1 MSDYTLN
8 STRVSYHG
16 GLALATPLAVE
27 LRAPGGAT
35 VRADYIEGSMAAFG
49 RARYTIDGATYELQ
63 RSGQLVPVA
72 EQKRRAA

>member
-1 MSDYTLN
+1 MYTLI
-8 STRVSYHG
+8 SPRVSYHG
-16 GLALATPLAVE
+16 GLALATPLAVD

-35 VRADYIEGSMAAFG
+35 VRAEYIEGSMAEFG

-63 RSGQLVPVA
+63 RNGELVLIA